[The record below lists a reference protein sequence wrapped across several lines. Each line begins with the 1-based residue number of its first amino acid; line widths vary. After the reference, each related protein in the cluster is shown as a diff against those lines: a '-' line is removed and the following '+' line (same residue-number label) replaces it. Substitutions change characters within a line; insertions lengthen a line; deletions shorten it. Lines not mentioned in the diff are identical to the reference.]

1 MPQTLKV
8 PEILDNEDILSPNE
22 FHAVISPLYEDL
34 PIKKYLQTMKR
45 QMNIRFPPPRRN
57 KKAKK
62 DLKDRILER
71 LFEEGNE
78 QQAEDAILVKRRIW
92 KDDPDDPLV
101 KAARFFGNL
110 APMYQE
116 MMIE

>member
-22 FHAVISPLYEDL
+22 FHAAISPLYEDL

-45 QMNIRFPPPRRN
+45 QMNLRFPPPRKN
-57 KKAKK
+57 KKAKMETK
-62 DLKDRILER
+62 ERILER
-71 LFEEGNE
+71 LFEEGNQ

-92 KDDPDDPLV
+92 KNDPDDPLV
-101 KAARFFGNL
+101 KAARFFAGFE
-110 APMYQE
+110 E
-116 MMIE
+116 MLSQ